1 VVSKFCA
8 KHLHKEVVR
17 SEAYANG
24 DLGASLE
31 NAFLR

>member
-1 VVSKFCA
+1 MSKFCA
-8 KHLHKEVVR
+8 KHLHKEVVK

-24 DLGASLE
+24 NLGASLT